1 MPINDG
7 HKIEPPAKHPDVCD
21 IDAPNVVRVLGCDS
35 PEQIRI
41 DLVSQG
47 PLTEVGT
54 RVDPLDPHL
63 AHRRPDT
70 IPAHKEPLLPKGG
83 SDFPAPVEGPSG
95 IDLIDPVA
103 EKNFLRGRPHRLVI
117 DNGSGDSGQVALVR
131 KGEFRVIFENPA
143 FSGLMAQLSPDF
155 FLIQFNWVVRWP
167 ISW

>member
-1 MPINDG
+1 MFQ
-7 HKIEPPAKHPDVCD
+7 
-21 IDAPNVVRVLGCDS
+21 S
-35 PEQIRI
+35 PF
-41 DLVSQG
+41 
-47 PLTEVGT
+47 TKVGA

-117 DNGSGDSGQVALVR
+117 NNG
-131 KGEFRVIFENPA
+131 
-143 FSGLMAQLSPDF
+143 
-155 FLIQFNWVVRWP
+155 
-167 ISW
+167 